1 MRAESFHAD
10 GRTDMTKL
18 VVAFRNFATPPEKW
32 QRFYMQI
39 YKEFWVYVRDWL
51 NTDLSSTLSNEIGK
65 RELNMAAMLSVFSFK
80 FYKSQNG
87 DWQVNGSCRK
97 PKVNLH

>member
-1 MRAESFHAD
+1 
-10 GRTDMTKL
+10 
-18 VVAFRNFATPPEKW
+18 
-32 QRFYMQI
+32 MQI
-39 YKEFWVYVRDWL
+39 YKEFWVYVRDSL

-87 DWQVNGSCRK
+87 D
-97 PKVNLH
+97 